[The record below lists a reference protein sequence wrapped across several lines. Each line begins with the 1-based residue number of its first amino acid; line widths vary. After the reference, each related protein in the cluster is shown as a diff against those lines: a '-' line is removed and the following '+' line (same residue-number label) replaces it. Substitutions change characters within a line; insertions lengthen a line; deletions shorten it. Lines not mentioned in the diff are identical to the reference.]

1 MAKMIACLERIQAAA
16 LNSDDRGRRVGAD
29 VSLDFFAS
37 TSSASKRV
45 TVWLAF
51 VIFLFQSFNK
61 I

>member
-16 LNSDDRGRRVGAD
+16 PNTDDRGRRVGAD

-51 VIFLFQSFNK
+51 VIFLFQSFNN